1 MDIPPAYNLNNV
13 IGNTEARD
21 MDKKIIAIVAVI
33 VIVGA
38 ALAAGLYFMSSSAPS
53 TPSNIRV
60 GYITGDVHHLP
71 FAIADNKSVG
81 GTESIYAQNGLNVT
95 AKGYANGGVI
105 MDTGFVNGE
114 VDIAYVGSAP
124 AISKHLNLGK
134 TAVNTSIIAQVNEE
148 GSLIVADLATN
159 NASDLVGK
167 KVASP
172 SKASIQYLILLKWLE
187 ENGLNITG
195 TPYSGTATYK
205 GSVNYTDVGA
215 GSLKT
220 YMQKP
225 STDAD
230 HIAAFI
236 CWEPFGSD
244 AIAAGVGHLLASSHS
259 VWPNH
264 PCCVIVVN
272 NAFAAAH
279 PDVVKKFIVAH
290 KQAINWTNTAKNTN
304 ATPNYMLLVE
314 ITSSFTAKNATV
326 ATAALAEMKY
336 SYEIT
341 ASTIDMLEEF
351 TQKMIDF
358 NLIAPSKLTSGG
370 NSYTS
375 VSNFIASYVKTDY
388 V

>member
-1 MDIPPAYNLNNV
+1 M
-13 IGNTEARD
+13 E
-21 MDKKIIAIVAVI
+21 KKIIAIIVAI

-38 ALAAGLYFMSSSAPS
+38 ALAAGIALMVMNNVPSAPS
-53 TPSNIRV
+53 EIRV

-71 FAIADNKSVG
+71 FAIANNVTVG
-81 GTESIYAQNGLNVT
+81 GTQSIYAKNGLNVT
-95 AKGYANGGVI
+95 AKGYASGGVI

-134 TAVNTSIIAQVNEE
+134 LALNTSIIAQVNEE
-148 GSLIVADLATN
+148 GSLLVADLATT

-187 ENGLNITG
+187 DNGLNITG
-195 TPYSGTATYK
+195 DPTPYAGSVTYK

-225 STDAD
+225 ASDVD

-244 AIAAGVGHLLASSHS
+244 AIAAGVGHLLASSHD

-264 PCCVIVVN
+264 PCCVIVVSN
-272 NAFAAAH
+272 VFAAEH
-279 PDVVKKFIVAH
+279 PEVVRNFILAH
-290 KQAINWTNTAKNTN
+290 KQAINWTNTAKATN
-304 ATPNYMLLVE
+304 ATPNFMLLLN
-314 ITSSFTAKNATV
+314 ITMSFTAKNATV
-326 ATAALAEMKY
+326 AGNALAEMKY
-336 SYEIT
+336 SYEIS

-358 NLIAPSKLTSGG
+358 NLIASSKLTSGG
-370 NSYTS
+370 NNYTS
-375 VSNFIASYVKTDY
+375 VASFIASYVKTDY